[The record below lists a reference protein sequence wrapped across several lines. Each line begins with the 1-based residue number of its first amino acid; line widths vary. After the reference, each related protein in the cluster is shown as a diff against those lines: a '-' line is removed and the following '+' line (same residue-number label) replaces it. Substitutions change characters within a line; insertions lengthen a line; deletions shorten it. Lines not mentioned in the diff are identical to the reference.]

1 MLDFAYISAN
11 GAVAMRIIFPLVPI
25 EFEITARKRTQPFR
39 FGVRSLM
46 IAVAAIAIVV
56 YLLLPLSA
64 ADQRLM
70 SIYEQLGNSE
80 PKANLTSAQVISQIG
95 PPSGIGTRTP
105 KTCTPYTWVVHFDR
119 PASHKE
125 FELNLQIDPD
135 TDLVAAWGLNKKEYE
150 GLDLISFRLAQ
161 LLGRVGL

>member
-1 MLDFAYISAN
+1 
-11 GAVAMRIIFPLVPI
+11 
-25 EFEITARKRTQPFR
+25 
-39 FGVRSLM
+39 M
-46 IAVAAIAIVV
+46 IAVVAIAIVI

-70 SIYEQLGNSE
+70 SVYEQLGNNE

-95 PPSGIGTRTP
+95 PPSRIGTRTP
-105 KTCTPYTWVVHFDR
+105 KQCTTYTWVAHFDR

-125 FELNLQIDPD
+125 FELNLAIDPD

-150 GLDLISFRLAQ
+150 GLDLIFFRLAR
-161 LLGRVGL
+161 LVGRAGL

>member
-1 MLDFAYISAN
+1 
-11 GAVAMRIIFPLVPI
+11 MRIIFPLVAI
-25 EFEITARKRTQPFR
+25 EFEIKARKRTQPFR

-46 IAVAAIAIVV
+46 IAVIPIAIVV

-70 SIYEQLGNSE
+70 SIYEQLGNNE
-80 PKANLTSAQVISQIG
+80 PKANLSSTQVISQIG

-105 KTCTPYTWVVHFDR
+105 KQCTPYTWVAQFDR

-135 TDLVAAWGLNKKEYE
+135 TDLVAAWGLNEKEYE
-150 GLDLISFRLAQ
+150 GLDLIWFRLAR